1 MRKLTTILCLLAVSV
16 LSSAQT
22 RTYSDNESK
31 TFIIGLESYFYGESG
46 ALEFKLGES
55 AYKAQLTGG
64 TVTVG
69 GKVLEAGVGDT
80 VIGVHDFTG
89 NRNPELV
96 IARRTPDAVL
106 ASVYSLKDG
115 QWQLVGKVG
124 AKDAKEIRVFR
135 QVLSIRKGDALLS
148 WTWHSGAFDFK
159 SSDGSPEPVL

>member
-1 MRKLTTILCLLAVSV
+1 MRKLTTILCLLAASV
-16 LSSAQT
+16 MALSQT

-31 TFIIGLESYFYGESG
+31 TFIIGLESYFFGESG
-46 ALEFKLGES
+46 TLDFKVGDTAL
-55 AYKAQLTGG
+55 KAQLAGG

-69 GKVLEAGVGDT
+69 GKVLEAGEGDT
-80 VIGVHDFTG
+80 VIGIHDFTL

-96 IARRTPDAVL
+96 VARRSSDLVQ